1 MDRTGLAALLVALA
15 IAAPDR
21 PSSSTDAPASVAR
34 GPAAEGPAPLLE
46 PREVLVARGA
56 GAEFSPRVLALAGQR
71 VRVRGWLVVFEEPG
85 RSAFWLAPLRVFQD
99 ESGAGS
105 GDLPPGS
112 IRVAAPAE
120 VLDALPAEA
129 VPVEAAGRLEVGR
142 EVDGEGRPSL
152 VRLVVEDPR
161 DVALLRRPAR

>member
-1 MDRTGLAALLVALA
+1 MDRTGLATLLAALA

-21 PSSSTDAPASVAR
+21 PAPA
-34 GPAAEGPAPLLE
+34 PAEPPPLLQ
-46 PREVLVARGA
+46 PRDVLLARGA
-56 GAEFSPRVLALAGQR
+56 GAEVSPPVAALAGKR

-85 RSAFWLAPLRVFQD
+85 GDAFWLAPLRVFQD

-120 VLDALPAEA
+120 VLAALPPDS

-142 EVDGEGRPSL
+142 ELDAHGRPSL
-152 VRLVVEDPR
+152 VRVVVEDPR
-161 DVALLRRPAR
+161 DVALLRRPAP